1 MKVAMFSTQQHDRE
15 FLQPALVTAGMTPL
29 VYAERLTAETVHLA
43 RGTDAVCVFTN
54 DDLHR
59 RVIDGLADQGIHVVA
74 LRCSGYD
81 NLDVT
86 RARERGVRVGRVPAY
101 SPNAIAE
108 HAVALLMT
116 LNRRVHRAWERT
128 RRGDFR
134 LDHLTGFDLAGRT
147 VGVVGTGRI
156 GQAFA
161 RIMLGFGCR
170 VVAHDPYP
178 NAELQG
184 AGVVYHDLDTLLA
197 ESAVVSLS
205 CPMTP
210 ENRHMINADTLARM
224 PRGAFLINTA
234 RGALVDTDA
243 AEVALESGQL
253 GGLALDVYEGEAGLF
268 FQDWSLPGLPD
279 RRLARLMQRDDV
291 LVTGHQ
297 AFLTREA
304 LNNIA
309 ESTINNLEILAHDPD
324 GHEPLEGRV
333 V

>member
-1 MKVAMFSTQQHDRE
+1 MQVAVFSTQQHDRE
-15 FLQPALVTAGMTPL
+15 CLVPALEAAGMTPRL
-29 VYAERLTAETVHLA
+29 FTERLTAETAHQAAGA
-43 RGTDAVCVFTN
+43 RAVCVFTN
-54 DDLHR
+54 DDLHGPVLDALASHGIQ
-59 RVIDGLADQGIHVVA
+59 VIA

-81 NLDVT
+81 NLDVEHAQ
-86 RARERGVRVGRVPAY
+86 RLGIRVARVPAY

-116 LNRRVHRAWERT
+116 LNRKTHRAWDRT

-134 LDHLTGFDLAGRT
+134 LDHLTGFDLVGRT

-170 VVAHDPYP
+170 VLAHDPYP
-178 NAELQG
+178 NADLQA
-184 AGVVYHDLDTLLA
+184 AGVTYLELEPLLEA
-197 ESAVVSLS
+197 SQVVSLS
-205 CPMTP
+205 CPMTRD
-210 ENRHMINADTLARM
+210 NHHLINAERLALL
-224 PRGAFLINTA
+224 PHGAVLINTA

-243 AEVALESGQL
+243 AEAALESGQL
-253 GGLALDVYEGEAGLF
+253 GGFALDVYEDEAGLF
-268 FQDWSLPGLPD
+268 FRDWSLSGLPD

-304 LNNIA
+304 LGNIA
-309 ESTINNLEILAHDPD
+309 DTTVANLTALYRDP
-324 GHEPLEGRV
+324 EAQPEGRIV
-333 V
+333 

>member
-1 MKVAMFSTQQHDRE
+1 MKVAVFSTQQHDRE
-15 FLQPALVTAGMTPL
+15 HLIPALVAAELVPV
-29 VYAERLTAETVHLA
+29 VYAERLTAETAHLA
-43 RGTDAVCVFTN
+43 RGADAVCVFTN

-59 RVIDGLADQGIHVVA
+59 RVIDGLADQGIHVIA

-81 NLDVT
+81 NLDVA

-134 LDHLTGFDLAGRT
+134 LDHLTGFDLVGRT

-170 VVAHDPYP
+170 VLAHDPYP
-178 NAELQG
+178 NAELQA
-184 AGVVYHDLDTLLA
+184 AGVEYQDLDTLLA
-197 ESAVVSLS
+197 ASSVVSLS

-243 AEVALESGQL
+243 AEVALDSGQL
-253 GGLALDVYEGEAGLF
+253 GGFALDVYEAEAGLF
-268 FQDWSLPGLPD
+268 FHDWSLAGLPD

-297 AFLTREA
+297 AFLTHEA
-304 LNNIA
+304 LTNIA
-309 ESTINNLEILAHDPD
+309 DTTVANLTTLHQNPD
-324 GHEPLEGRV
+324 AQPEGRV

>member
-1 MKVAMFSTQQHDRE
+1 MNVVVFSTQQHDRE
-15 FLQPALVTAGMTPL
+15 HLVPALVAAGMTPRL
-29 VYAERLTAETVHLA
+29 QVERLTADTVHLA
-43 RGTDAVCVFTN
+43 HGADVVCVFTN

-59 RVIDGLADQGIHVVA
+59 RVLDGLADQGVHVVA

-81 NLDVT
+81 NLDVD
-86 RARERGVRVGRVPAY
+86 RARERGMRVARVPAY

-116 LNRRVHRAWERT
+116 LNRRVHIAWDRT

-134 LDHLTGFDLAGRT
+134 LDHLTGFDLVGRP

-161 RIMLGFGCR
+161 RIMLGFGCQ
-170 VVAHDPYP
+170 VAAHDPYP
-178 NAELQG
+178 NGELQA
-184 AGVVYHDLDTLLA
+184 AGVEYLELDALLA
-197 ESAVVSLS
+197 RSDVLSLS
-205 CPMTP
+205 CPLTRA
-210 ENRHMINADTLARM
+210 NRHLINADTLARL
-224 PRGAFLINTA
+224 PRGAVLINAA

-243 AEVALESGQL
+243 AEAALDSGQL
-253 GGLALDVYEGEAGLF
+253 GGLAMDVYEDEASLF
-268 FQDWSLPGLPD
+268 FRDWSLSGLPD

-297 AFLTREA
+297 AFLTHEA
-304 LNNIA
+304 LTNIA
-309 ESTINNLEILAHDPD
+309 DTTVSNLTTLHQDPD
-324 GHEPLEGRV
+324 AQPEGRV

>member
-1 MKVAMFSTQQHDRE
+1 MRVTVFSVQQHDRE
-15 FLQPALVTAGMTPL
+15 FLLPAFQAADMKPL
-29 VYAERLTAETVHLA
+29 LHAERLTAETVHLA
-43 RGTDAVCVFTN
+43 TGSDAVCVFTN

-59 RVIDGLADQGIHVVA
+59 RVIDGLADHGVHVVA

-81 NLDVT
+81 NLDID
-86 RARERGVRVGRVPAY
+86 RARERGVRVARVPAY

-116 LNRRVHRAWERT
+116 LNRRVHLAWDRT

-134 LDHLTGFDLAGRT
+134 LDHLTGFDLVGRS
-147 VGVVGTGRI
+147 VGIVGTGRI

-170 VVAHDPYP
+170 VAAHDPYP
-178 NAELQG
+178 NAELQA
-184 AGVVYHDLDTLLA
+184 AGVQYLELDALLA
-197 ESAVVSLS
+197 QSEVLSLS
-205 CPMTP
+205 CPLTR
-210 ENRHMINADTLARM
+210 ENRHLINSDSLARL

-243 AEVALESGQL
+243 AEAALESGQL
-253 GGLALDVYEGEAGLF
+253 GGLAMDVYENEASLF
-268 FQDWSLPGLPD
+268 FRDWSLAGLPD

-304 LNNIA
+304 LTNIA
-309 ESTINNLEILAHDPD
+309 DHTVTNLQVLAANT
-324 GHEPLEGRV
+324 EAAATLEGRV